1 MDIIIRLSLNSCRLY
16 TKLNHKFKTD
26 PHFYLQTLISSTV
39 HSKEDK
45 SLNVATFLDPHF
57 WCLLR
62 HELLQDYLQIQNLM
76 QKSNIFIAVI
86 SHMVGKMIWF
96 HFRVLNATFNN
107 ISVISWQSV
116 ILVGGN
122 RSTLRK
128 PPTCHKSLTNFITQY
143 CYRVHLAM
151 NEVWTHNFSGDKHWL
166 YR

>member
-1 MDIIIRLSLNSCRLY
+1 
-16 TKLNHKFKTD
+16 
-26 PHFYLQTLISSTV
+26 
-39 HSKEDK
+39 
-45 SLNVATFLDPHF
+45 
-57 WCLLR
+57 
-62 HELLQDYLQIQNLM
+62 M

-151 NEVWTHNFSGDKHWL
+151 NEVWTHNFSGDRHWL
-166 YR
+166 HIYNYHTIKTMMALKPKIKYSFKNNMTDKYNNVYYYFLFNCYLVTYFGICRFINTACCFFY